1 MKVSCQN
8 FIDQENWIH
17 DRIKDLLALNLTDNN
32 YGLLD
37 PVNPDSFSLVLDMN
51 VDQVGSLSIKL
62 MECRAVTRGGHRI
75 EVTNS
80 IAQRHNIA
88 LDFLS
93 KEFNLVDFPNQQFDI
108 IITANPFSRIP
119 VGMADPQ
126 ESPFRPPHVI
136 PEYTLEIVP
145 SDNVKNATYW
155 LNHLIIGK
163 FQVISGEV
171 HFYSEY
177 IAPCT
182 RITSHPL
189 MLENYQDFVGKLST
203 LGKNSILILRK
214 LKYKERKS
222 NLDLNLIQIFTT
234 ISDFIANNADNL
246 EYNIKYESPVQLAIY
261 FKSLVRNFKNELQ
274 KLIDFDRDELM
285 QYFSRWI
292 SSSELDDEITRTIS
306 VEYDHV
312 NCNAIFQLIHQLMDK
327 LQILTD
333 KLTGSYNES
342 IPQSTPPRREGPKV
356 NIIRNERRV

>member
-1 MKVSCQN
+1 MKVSSKN

-17 DRIKDLLALNLTDNN
+17 DRIKDLTARTLTDYN

-37 PVNPDSFSLVLDMN
+37 PVNPDRTSLELDLN
-51 VDQVGSLSIKL
+51 VDQVGTLNIKL
-62 MECRAVTRGGHRI
+62 LECRAITRGGHRI

-108 IITANPFSRIP
+108 IITVNPFSRVQ

-126 ESPFRPPHVI
+126 ESPFRPPYVI

-145 SDNVKNATYW
+145 SENVKNNAYW

-163 FQVISGEV
+163 FRVISGEV

-177 IAPCT
+177 IPPCT

-189 MLENYQDFVGKLST
+189 MLKNYQDLVGKLSG
-203 LGKNSILILRK
+203 LGKNCILILRK
-214 LKYKERKS
+214 LKYKDRKG

-246 EYNIKYESPVQLAIY
+246 EYNIQFESPVQLAVY

-292 SSSELDDEITRTIS
+292 SASELDDEITRTIN
-306 VEYDHV
+306 VQYDHV
-312 NCNAIFQLIHQLMDK
+312 NCNAMFQLIHQLLDK
-327 LQILTD
+327 LQVLTD

-342 IPQSTPPRREGPKV
+342 IPQSAPPRREGPKV